1 MTYEQP
7 QQLAGDAGIRA
18 NIQNTPKEELIRKI
32 QLLRGVEPCFATEK
46 SHDCAELCQWRRDCR
61 RPKAVWHR

>member
-1 MTYEQP
+1 MTYAQL
-7 QQLAGDAGIRA
+7 QQLACDAGIKA
-18 NIQNTPKEELIRKI
+18 NIQNTPKKELIRTI

-61 RPKAVWHR
+61 RPKAVWQR